1 MFENLRSRLFGDA
14 SASGKSA
21 RSDAGPTVGQRQA
34 AVARFD
40 VTPFQSEFDLDQL
53 GVLTSAPVW
62 MTRAERLTLFT
73 LAFCL
78 RPSRYMEIG
87 TLKGGSALIVASAM
101 AALGGDGRIFCVDPE
116 PRVAPED
123 WARLE
128 SRARMFRGFSPQIL
142 PEVAAAAGGPFDL
155 VLIDGDHS
163 YHGAVRDAN
172 GVLPFMAHGGYI
184 LFHDAFFPDVRK
196 AIDEFVLSHRA
207 AVTDLGVMTREVTTT
222 ADPLGTTVE
231 WGGLRLVYV
240 H

>member
-1 MFENLRSRLFGDA
+1 MFENLRSRIFGGAAASETTAVGDA
-14 SASGKSA
+14 GS
-21 RSDAGPTVGQRQA
+21 TVGQRQA

-40 VTPFQSEFDLDQL
+40 VTPFQAELDLDQL
-53 GVLTSAPVW
+53 RVLTSAPVW

-73 LAFCL
+73 LTFCL
-78 RPSRYMEIG
+78 RPARYMEIG

-101 AALGGDGRIFCVDPE
+101 AALGSDGRIFCVDPE

-128 SRARMFRGFSPQIL
+128 SRAQMFRGFSPQIL
-142 PEVAAAAGGPFDL
+142 PEVASAAGGPFDL

-163 YHGAVRDAN
+163 YQGAIRDAK
-172 GVLPFMAHGGYI
+172 GVLPFMSHGGYI
-184 LFHDAFFPDVRK
+184 LFHDAFFADVRK

-207 AVTDLGVMTREVTTT
+207 AVTDLGVMTREITTT
-222 ADPLGTTVE
+222 ADPLGQPVE